1 MGILHVPG
9 SLRIHRLGDKFKNK
23 FLFVAKVM
31 KRLSDICGKSGQVKG
46 TEKSKK
52 GGEVDQ
58 QKCL

>member
-1 MGILHVPG
+1 
-9 SLRIHRLGDKFKNK
+9 
-23 FLFVAKVM
+23 M

-58 QKCL
+58 QKCLQKSSKPKSRGLGAGTNRKQLP